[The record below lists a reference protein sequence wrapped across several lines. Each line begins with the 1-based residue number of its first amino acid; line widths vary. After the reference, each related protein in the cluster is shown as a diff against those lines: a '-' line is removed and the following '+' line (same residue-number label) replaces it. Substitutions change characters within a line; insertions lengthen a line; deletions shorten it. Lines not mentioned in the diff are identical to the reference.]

1 MNNTQDKLFTQNQ
14 AETSLYKAILSCKGA
29 FWIIFFFSCLI
40 NVLVMV
46 MPIYTMQILDRVVT
60 SQSVETLL
68 LLTIIAF
75 VATLTMILLEGVR
88 SMILQKIGDWL
99 ESSLSSELIQ
109 KALAFTLI
117 NPAMS
122 GSQVLRDIS
131 SVRGFISG
139 PILVALFDAPWAVLF
154 FIMMM
159 IINMKIAL
167 IAFLGIIFLVLL
179 AFLSEK
185 TLGKKMKMINE
196 LQVRNYSEMEMAIK
210 NAEIVE
216 SMGMGAS
223 MVRLWTRKNKL
234 VNEIQDQTNFVYTIL
249 SSSMKL
255 LKVVLSTFI
264 LAGGIYFSLS
274 TGQHVGG
281 ILACSMLM
289 GRVMAPIDVLIQSS
303 KVITATRAS
312 YARLQSVLINIPIR
326 DSAMKLPTPT
336 GHISIDKLVY
346 APPGS
351 QRMTLKGISAEIL
364 PGDCVGIIGPSGS
377 GKSTLAKIMVG
388 VWKASNGAV
397 NLDGANVYTYNREDF
412 GAHVGYVPQDIDLF
426 NATIKSNIARLN
438 DEIDAN
444 RVVKA
449 AKIAG
454 VHELILSLPN
464 GYDTMVGPGGV
475 TFSGGQKQRIA
486 LARAFYG
493 DIKVLVLDEPNSNL
507 DQQGEQSLI
516 NAIHYAKQSKITVI
530 FTTHKTQMIGIGN
543 KLMVMQDGLIASYGP
558 TAQVVEAI
566 QKQQQ
571 QYQNQQE
578 KTDQNQEKKEEEKKP
593 DEKTN
598 LINTKEDSHQTI
610 SEEA

>member
-1 MNNTQDKLFTQNQ
+1 
-14 AETSLYKAILSCKGA
+14 
-29 FWIIFFFSCLI
+29 
-40 NVLVMV
+40 
-46 MPIYTMQILDRVVT
+46 
-60 SQSVETLL
+60 
-68 LLTIIAF
+68 
-75 VATLTMILLEGVR
+75 
-88 SMILQKIGDWL
+88 
-99 ESSLSSELIQ
+99 
-109 KALAFTLI
+109 
-117 NPAMS
+117 
-122 GSQVLRDIS
+122 
-131 SVRGFISG
+131 
-139 PILVALFDAPWAVLF
+139 
-154 FIMMM
+154 
-159 IINMKIAL
+159 
-167 IAFLGIIFLVLL
+167 
-179 AFLSEK
+179 
-185 TLGKKMKMINE
+185 
-196 LQVRNYSEMEMAIK
+196 
-210 NAEIVE
+210 
-216 SMGMGAS
+216 
-223 MVRLWTRKNKL
+223 
-234 VNEIQDQTNFVYTIL
+234 
-249 SSSMKL
+249 
-255 LKVVLSTFI
+255 
-264 LAGGIYFSLS
+264 
-274 TGQHVGG
+274 
-281 ILACSMLM
+281 
-289 GRVMAPIDVLIQSS
+289 
-303 KVITATRAS
+303 
-312 YARLQSVLINIPIR
+312 
-326 DSAMKLPTPT
+326 MKLPTPT

-578 KTDQNQEKKEEEKKP
+578 KTDQNHEKKEEEKKP

-598 LINTKEDSHQTI
+598 LMNTKEDSHQTI
-610 SEEA
+610 SEED